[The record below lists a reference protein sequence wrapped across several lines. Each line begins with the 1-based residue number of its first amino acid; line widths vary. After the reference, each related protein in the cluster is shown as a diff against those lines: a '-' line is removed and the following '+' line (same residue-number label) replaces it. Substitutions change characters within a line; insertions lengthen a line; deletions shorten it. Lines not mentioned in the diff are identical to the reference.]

1 MANKEMFIFVIGSI
15 YIWITASFAF
25 FASLYHTSHPCR
37 LTPANLHLDIRI
49 DYRDEERPLEGWKL
63 SSKGNNR
70 KWRNPYAPIPSKKL
84 SSEQVTDVS
93 LAVTPKKILPAVD
106 LRTSVSKMRNNIKG
120 ISTTIRQV
128 EETMDTL
135 YGAMEVFENLGKRA
149 PEPEVAAEKPEK
161 NVSKKKSQ
169 AKEAP
174 EKAVAEPAEAE
185 SGGNS
190 NPLANIDIGQLLGLL
205 QSPLVQSLISQ
216 TVGGNTSKQRKKE
229 G

>member
-1 MANKEMFIFVIGSI
+1 M
-15 YIWITASFAF
+15 
-25 FASLYHTSHPCR
+25 
-37 LTPANLHLDIRI
+37 
-49 DYRDEERPLEGWKL
+49 

-84 SSEQVTDVS
+84 SEQVTDVS
-93 LAVTPKKILPAVD
+93 LAITPKKIIPAVD

-135 YGAMEVFENLGKRA
+135 YGAMEIFENLGKKV
-149 PEPEVAAEKPEK
+149 PEPEAASEKDVSKTKKKANAKEVAEKTVE
-161 NVSKKKSQ
+161 
-169 AKEAP
+169 
-174 EKAVAEPAEAE
+174 EPSEAE
-185 SGGNS
+185 TGGS

-205 QSPLVQSLISQ
+205 QSPLVQNLISQ
-216 TVGGNTSKQRKKE
+216 TVGSSSSKQRKKE